1 MDDPAWPPGTVRL
14 ERLHGENAAD
24 IILQPRPTSDPN
36 DPLNWQKWRKY
47 LNFGLAT
54 FYAVMAFAQINATTP
69 TWGPMED
76 ELGFDAVLMNN
87 TYAIGC
93 ATLALGSFML
103 IPFALKYGLRPIYIL
118 SSAAQMAIMIWA
130 ARTETAGD
138 WWGVN
143 ALQCWVGSLAE
154 TMVQMT
160 VADVF
165 FVHQR
170 GLMNSI
176 YIWASNFGSSLAPV
190 AAGFVTTSQGWRW
203 VWWYMTIFFGLVLIA
218 FVFGFEESKFDWSK
232 AALVGRPVPAAA
244 VETASNVGSNNGDD
258 VVEEKK
264 RPQSSDPEKQAQAV
278 LSPQDSATSATAI
291 EIDPTIPR
299 KTYFRMLSLATTTPG
314 PFMLF
319 ARHAYQP
326 FEILVTIPG
335 VAYMSLVYAVL
346 LAWSTVMSAALS
358 TYMIEE
364 PYDFNSTQIGLMNL
378 APFIGNTLGS
388 LICGPLSDW
397 IILRLAKRK
406 DGIYEPEMRLWIF
419 VPFIPFQ
426 VAGAFWFGYALQGGQ
441 SWVAVAWAWGICSF
455 GSAPISSI
463 ALTYMTDAY
472 NEIIGDALV
481 ALTFS
486 RNTLSTVFVFAMT
499 PWISAVGISNVF
511 NTIGAIGLAVLL
523 FAFAFIWKGKV
534 WRYKSAG
541 RYRYFAA
548 RQFDP
553 RPIDNKQH

>member
-1 MDDPAWPPGTVRL
+1 MGKEDWTDEAAWPPGTVRL
-14 ERLHGENAAD
+14 EKLLVKDGHASQAE
-24 IILQPRPTSDPN
+24 IILQPRPSSDPN
-36 DPLNWQKWRKY
+36 DPLTWPRWRKY

-54 FYAVMAFAQINATTP
+54 FYAMMAFGQINATTP
-69 TWGPMED
+69 TWGPMMD

-130 ARTETAGD
+130 ARTVTAGD

-170 GLMNSI
+170 GLMNSV

-190 AAGFVTTSQGWRW
+190 AAGFVTASQGWRW
-203 VWWYMTIFFGLVLIA
+203 VWWWMTIFFGVVLIA
-218 FVFGFEESKFDWSK
+218 FIFGFEESKFDWT
-232 AALVGRPVPAAA
+232 AA
-244 VETASNVGSNNGDD
+244 VIHGVPTSPDVGSTNSDAEGQA
-258 VVEEKK
+258 EKK
-264 RPQSSDPEKQAQAV
+264 QPASAPEKAPV
-278 LSPQDSATSATAI
+278 SDMSPGEEPLTSVH
-291 EIDPTIPR
+291 IDPSIPR
-299 KTYFRMLSLATTTPG
+299 KTYWQRLSLATTTPG

-326 FEILVTIPG
+326 FQILFTIPG

-358 TYMIEE
+358 TYMILP
-364 PYDFNSTQIGLMNL
+364 PYNFNSTQIGLMNL

-397 IILRLAKRK
+397 TILRLAKRNQ
-406 DGIYEPEMRLWIF
+406 GIYEPEMRLWVF

-441 SWVAVAWAWGICSF
+441 SWVAVAFAFGMCNF

-486 RNTLSTVFVFAMT
+486 RNTLSTIFVFAMT
-499 PWISAVGISNVF
+499 PWIGRVGMANVF

-523 FAFAFIWKGKV
+523 FAFVFLWKGKL
-534 WRYKSAG
+534 WRARNTNRYKE
-541 RYRYFAA
+541 FAA
-548 RQFDP
+548 KQFDP
-553 RPIDNKQH
+553 RPIDNRV

>member
-1 MDDPAWPPGTVRL
+1 
-14 ERLHGENAAD
+14 
-24 IILQPRPTSDPN
+24 
-36 DPLNWQKWRKY
+36 
-47 LNFGLAT
+47 
-54 FYAVMAFAQINATTP
+54 
-69 TWGPMED
+69 
-76 ELGFDAVLMNN
+76 
-87 TYAIGC
+87 
-93 ATLALGSFML
+93 ML

-118 SSAAQMAIMIWA
+118 SSAAQMAIMVWA
-130 ARTETAGD
+130 ARTYTGGD

-143 ALQCWVGSLAE
+143 ALQCWIGSLAE

-218 FVFGFEESKFDWSK
+218 FIFGFEESKFDWTK
-232 AALVGRPVPAAA
+232 AVLVGRPPVSSEKNISTVDSADPTDKEKPAL
-244 VETASNVGSNNGDD
+244 
-258 VVEEKK
+258 
-264 RPQSSDPEKQAQAV
+264 SDPEKQARTE
-278 LSPQDSATSATAI
+278 LSATDDTDATSI
-291 EIDPTIPR
+291 WLDPSIPR
-299 KTYFRMLSLATTTPG
+299 KTYWQRLSLATTTSG

-326 FEILVTIPG
+326 FQILFTIPG
-335 VAYMSLVYAVL
+335 VGYMSLVYAVL

-358 TYMIEE
+358 TYMIEA
-364 PYDFNSTQIGLMNL
+364 PYDFDSTQIGLMNL

-397 IILRLAKRK
+397 MILRLAKK
-406 DGIYEPEMRLWIF
+406 NGGIYEPEMRLWVF

-441 SWVAVAWAWGICSF
+441 SWVAVAFAWGICSF

-472 NEIIGDALV
+472 NEV
-481 ALTFS
+481 S
-486 RNTLSTVFVFAMT
+486 RRRRRRRSPPPPTLPHMT
-499 PWISAVGISNVF
+499 RSRMKTNQPAHRSSVTRSWLSRSPE
-511 NTIGAIGLAVLL
+511 T
-523 FAFAFIWKGKV
+523 
-534 WRYKSAG
+534 R
-541 RYRYFAA
+541 
-548 RQFDP
+548 
-553 RPIDNKQH
+553 

>member
-1 MDDPAWPPGTVRL
+1 MGSGHATVEMTVADDPAWPPGTVRL
-14 ERLHGENAAD
+14 EKLRTGAD
-24 IILQPRPTSDPN
+24 AQIILQPRPTVSPN
-36 DPLNWQKWRKY
+36 DPLNWPKWRKN

-76 ELGFDAVLMNN
+76 ELGFTAVLMNN

-93 ATLALGSFML
+93 GTLALGSFML

-118 SSAAQMAIMIWA
+118 SSAAQMGIMIWA
-130 ARTETAGD
+130 ARTYTAGD

-170 GLMNSI
+170 GMMNSI

-190 AAGFVTTSQGWRW
+190 AAGFVTASQGWRW
-203 VWWYMTIFFGLVLIA
+203 VWWYMTIFFGVVLVA
-218 FVFGFEESKFDWSK
+218 FIFGFEESKFDWTQ
-232 AALVGRPVPAAA
+232 AVLVGGPIVSDEDLSHADSHEP
-244 VETASNVGSNNGDD
+244 ET
-258 VVEEKK
+258 KQ
-264 RPQSSDPEKQAQAV
+264 PLSDPEKQAQVPTEASV
-278 LSPQDSATSATAI
+278 ATAI
-291 EIDPTIPR
+291 CIDQSIPR
-299 KTYFRMLSLATTTPG
+299 KTYWQRLGLATTTSG
-314 PFMLF
+314 PWQLF

-326 FEILVTIPG
+326 FQILFTIPG
-335 VAYMSLVYAVL
+335 VGYMSLVYAVL

-358 TYMIEE
+358 TYMIEP
-364 PYDFNSTQIGLMNL
+364 PYNFDSTSIGLMNL
-378 APFIGNTLGS
+378 APFIGTTLGS
-388 LICGPLSDW
+388 VLSGPLSDW
-397 IILRLAKRK
+397 LILRLAKK
-406 DGIYEPEMRLWIF
+406 NNGIYEPEMRLWLF

-426 VAGAFWFGYALQGGQ
+426 VAGAFWFGYALQGGE

-499 PWISAVGISNVF
+499 PWIDAVGISNVF
-511 NTIGAIGLAVLL
+511 NTIGAIGLVVLL
-523 FAFAFIWKGKV
+523 FAFAFLWKGKA
-534 WRYKSAG
+534 WRVHNAR

-553 RPIDNKQH
+553 RPIDNKH

>member
-1 MDDPAWPPGTVRL
+1 
-14 ERLHGENAAD
+14 
-24 IILQPRPTSDPN
+24 
-36 DPLNWQKWRKY
+36 
-47 LNFGLAT
+47 
-54 FYAVMAFAQINATTP
+54 
-69 TWGPMED
+69 
-76 ELGFDAVLMNN
+76 
-87 TYAIGC
+87 
-93 ATLALGSFML
+93 ML

-118 SSAAQMAIMIWA
+118 SSAAQMAIMVWA
-130 ARTETAGD
+130 ARTYTAGD

-154 TMVQMT
+154 SMVQMT

-203 VWWYMTIFFGLVLIA
+203 VWWYMTIFFGAVLIA
-218 FVFGFEESKFDWSK
+218 FIFGFEESKFDWTK
-232 AALVGRPVPAAA
+232 AVLVGRSAASSENLSTVDSKDHA
-244 VETASNVGSNNGDD
+244 D
-258 VVEEKK
+258 KK
-264 RPQSSDPEKQAQAV
+264 SPMSDPEKQAQAE
-278 LSPQDSATSATAI
+278 LSATESPGITTPRLDAM
-291 EIDPTIPR
+291 IPR
-299 KTYFRMLSLATTTPG
+299 KTYWQRLSLATTTPG

-326 FEILVTIPG
+326 FQILFTIPG

-358 TYMIEE
+358 TYMIEA
-364 PYDFNSTQIGLMNL
+364 PYNFNSTQIGLMNL

-388 LICGPLSDW
+388 LISGPLSDW
-397 IILRLAKRK
+397 MILRLAKRK
-406 DGIYEPEMRLWIF
+406 DGIYEPEMRLWVF

-426 VAGAFWFGYALQGGQ
+426 VAGAFWFGYALQDGE
-441 SWVAVAWAWGICSF
+441 SWVAVAMAWGICSF

-472 NEIIGDALV
+472 NEVSEVVCVFLARLVSDVERCVWNMKANERARAQIIGDALV
-481 ALTFS
+481 ALTFT
-486 RNTLSTVFVFAMT
+486 RNTLSTIFVFSMT
-499 PWISAVGISNVF
+499 PWIEAVGMANVF

-523 FAFAFIWKGKV
+523 FAFVFLWKGKT
-534 WRYKSAG
+534 WRYQNAQ
-541 RYRYFAA
+541 RYRYFAS

-553 RPIDNKQH
+553 RPIHE

>member
-1 MDDPAWPPGTVRL
+1 MGGQDWNDEAAWPPGTVRL
-14 ERLHGENAAD
+14 EKLLGGGNGSQAE

-36 DPLNWQKWRKY
+36 DPLAWPKWRKY

-54 FYAVMAFAQINATTP
+54 FYAVMAFGQINATTP
-69 TWGPMED
+69 TWGPMMD

-103 IPFALKYGLRPIYIL
+103 IPFALKYGLRPIYVL

-130 ARTETAGD
+130 ARTVTGGD

-190 AAGFVTTSQGWRW
+190 AAGFVTASQGWRW
-203 VWWYMTIFFGLVLIA
+203 VWWYMAIFFGVVLLA
-218 FVFGFEESKFDWSK
+218 FIFGFEESKFDWT
-232 AALVGRPVPAAA
+232 AA
-244 VETASNVGSNNGDD
+244 VIHGVPPSPDVASTKSGAEGQADKN
-258 VVEEKK
+258 
-264 RPQSSDPEKQAQAV
+264 QLASDPEKASPSD
-278 LSPQDSATSATAI
+278 LSPGEEPLTSVQ
-291 EIDPTIPR
+291 IDPSIPR
-299 KTYFRMLSLATTTPG
+299 KTYWQRLSLATTTPG

-326 FEILVTIPG
+326 FQILFTIPG

-358 TYMIEE
+358 TYMILP

-397 IILRLAKRK
+397 TILRLAKRNN
-406 DGIYEPEMRLWIF
+406 GIYEPEMRLWVF

-441 SWVAVAWAWGICSF
+441 SWVAVAFAFGICNF

-486 RNTLSTVFVFAMT
+486 RNTMSTIFVFSMT
-499 PWISAVGISNVF
+499 PWIGRVGMANVF
-511 NTIGAIGLAVLL
+511 NTIGAIGLSVLL
-523 FAFAFIWKGKV
+523 FAFAFLWKGKL
-534 WRYKSAG
+534 WRSRNTKRYK
-541 RYRYFAA
+541 RFAA
-548 RQFDP
+548 KQFDP
-553 RPIDNKQH
+553 RPIDNRV

>member
-1 MDDPAWPPGTVRL
+1 MGGQDWTDEAAWPPGTVRL
-14 ERLHGENAAD
+14 EKLLGGGNGSQTE
-24 IILQPRPTSDPN
+24 IILQPRPSSDPN
-36 DPLNWQKWRKY
+36 DPLTWPKWRKY

-54 FYAVMAFAQINATTP
+54 FYAMMAFGQINATTP
-69 TWGPMED
+69 TWGPMMD

-103 IPFALKYGLRPIYIL
+103 IPFALKYGLRPIYVL
-118 SSAAQMAIMIWA
+118 SSAAQMAVMIWA
-130 ARTETAGD
+130 ARTVTGGD

-190 AAGFVTTSQGWRW
+190 AAGFITASQGWRW
-203 VWWYMTIFFGLVLIA
+203 VWWWMAIFFGVVLIA
-218 FVFGFEESKFDWSK
+218 FIFGFEESKFDWT
-232 AALVGRPVPAAA
+232 AA
-244 VETASNVGSNNGDD
+244 VIHGVAPSPDVASTKSDAEGQAD
-258 VVEEKK
+258 KK
-264 RPQSSDPEKQAQAV
+264 QPASDPEKAAPSD
-278 LSPQDSATSATAI
+278 LSPGEEPLTSVQ
-291 EIDPTIPR
+291 IDPSIPR
-299 KTYFRMLSLATTTPG
+299 KTYWQRLSLATTTQG

-326 FEILVTIPG
+326 FQILFTVPG

-346 LAWSTVMSAALS
+346 LAWSTVMSAASS
-358 TYMIEE
+358 TYMILP

-397 IILRLAKRK
+397 TILRLAKRNN
-406 DGIYEPEMRLWIF
+406 GIYEPEMRLWVF

-441 SWVAVAWAWGICSF
+441 SWVAVAFAFGICNF

-486 RNTLSTVFVFAMT
+486 RNTMSTVFVFSMT
-499 PWISAVGISNVF
+499 PWISRVGMANVF
-511 NTIGAIGLAVLL
+511 NTIGAIGLSVLL
-523 FAFAFIWKGKV
+523 FAFAFLWKGKL
-534 WRYKSAG
+534 WRSRNTKRYK
-541 RYRYFAA
+541 RFAA
-548 RQFDP
+548 KQFDP
-553 RPIDNKQH
+553 RPIDNRV

>member
-1 MDDPAWPPGTVRL
+1 MTL
-14 ERLHGENAAD
+14 
-24 IILQPRPTSDPN
+24 
-36 DPLNWQKWRKY
+36 
-47 LNFGLAT
+47 
-54 FYAVMAFAQINATTP
+54 
-69 TWGPMED
+69 
-76 ELGFDAVLMNN
+76 FDAGGALLADYQYRNN

-130 ARTETAGD
+130 ARTMTGGD

-176 YIWASNFGSSLAPV
+176 YIWASNFGSSLTPV
-190 AAGFVTTSQGWRW
+190 AAGFVTASQGWRW
-203 VWWYMTIFFGLVLIA
+203 VWWWMAIFFGVVLIA
-218 FVFGFEESKFDWSK
+218 FIFGFEESKFDWTAAVIHGVHPSLDAGSTHSDAEAQAEKKKPASDSEK
-232 AALVGRPVPAAA
+232 AAL
-244 VETASNVGSNNGDD
+244 SN
-258 VVEEKK
+258 
-264 RPQSSDPEKQAQAV
+264 
-278 LSPQDSATSATAI
+278 LSPSEEPLTSI
-291 EIDPTIPR
+291 QIDPSIPR
-299 KTYFRMLSLATTTPG
+299 KTYWQRLSLATTTPG

-326 FEILVTIPG
+326 FQILFTIPG

-358 TYMIEE
+358 TYMILP

-397 IILRLAKRK
+397 TILRLAKRNN
-406 DGIYEPEMRLWIF
+406 GIYEPEMRLWVF

-426 VAGAFWFGYALQGGQ
+426 VAGAFWFGM
-441 SWVAVAWAWGICSF
+441 SF
-455 GSAPISSI
+455 LLKSGFCIRNAPTRLSG
-463 ALTYMTDAY
+463 L
-472 NEIIGDALV
+472 L
-481 ALTFS
+481 S
-486 RNTLSTVFVFAMT
+486 RQ
-499 PWISAVGISNVF
+499 
-511 NTIGAIGLAVLL
+511 IGLCRGRFGLL
-523 FAFAFIWKGKV
+523 VRCKF
-534 WRYKSAG
+534 KSQEPITLQAEHTVISQILTLPC
-541 RYRYFAA
+541 
-548 RQFDP
+548 QFLP
-553 RPIDNKQH
+553 SVCGTLC

>member
-1 MDDPAWPPGTVRL
+1 MGLGHTDMTDVADDPAWPPGTVRL
-14 ERLHGENAAD
+14 EKLLGGAGGAE

-36 DPLNWQKWRKY
+36 DPLNWPKWRKN

-54 FYAVMAFAQINATTP
+54 FYALMAFAQINATTP

-76 ELGFDAVLMNN
+76 ELGFSATLMNN

-93 ATLALGSFML
+93 GTLALGSFML

-118 SSAAQMAIMIWA
+118 SSAAQMGIMIWA
-130 ARTETAGD
+130 ARTYTGGD

-218 FVFGFEESKFDWSK
+218 FIFGFEESKFDWTQ
-232 AALVGRPVPAAA
+232 AVLVGRPIVSDEALSLAD
-244 VETASNVGSNNGDD
+244 SNDA
-258 VVEEKK
+258 EKK
-264 RPQSSDPEKQAQAV
+264 EKPLSDPEKHAQAEQTTTEA
-278 LSPQDSATSATAI
+278 PGATSVY
-291 EIDPTIPR
+291 IDPSIPR
-299 KTYFRMLSLATTTPG
+299 KTYWQRLGFTTTTTG
-314 PFMLF
+314 PWQLF

-326 FEILVTIPG
+326 FQILFTIPG
-335 VAYMSLVYAVL
+335 VGYMSLVYAVL

-358 TYMIEE
+358 TYMIEA
-364 PYDFNSTQIGLMNL
+364 PYNFNATQIGLMNL
-378 APFIGNTLGS
+378 SPFIGTTLGS
-388 LICGPLSDW
+388 LISGPLSDKM
-397 IILRLAKRK
+397 ILRLAKRNK
-406 DGIYEPEMRLWIF
+406 GIYEPEMRMWMF

-441 SWVAVAWAWGICSF
+441 SWVAVAMAWGICSF

-472 NEIIGDALV
+472 NEVRDEDPCRLCCYVLG
-481 ALTFS
+481 LTMAS
-486 RNTLSTVFVFAMT
+486 RSSAMPLS
-499 PWISAVGISNVF
+499 
-511 NTIGAIGLAVLL
+511 L
-523 FAFAFIWKGKV
+523 
-534 WRYKSAG
+534 
-541 RYRYFAA
+541 
-548 RQFDP
+548 
-553 RPIDNKQH
+553 